1 MTQTSLVLVGKSKVL
16 SSKHGSLLKGDWERT
31 NLGFFFPLRRLS
43 HQLKRYCF
51 LMQSLVRML
60 TCFRLSLN
68 SDSRTGAHGCL
79 IPHSSIVFCATL
91 SRVDQ
96 ILSTIMFKGNI
107 SWVFLFYINKAP
119 QWWPS
124 CGLAEEPRVSLHGV
138 IKGPSVIKF
147 QILPF
152 GCYNIFLLWQTLW
165 CEMFFFLNII
175 RCSSPFL
182 FFFFLY
188 DLIWFDLRDYM
199 EYTHYK

>member
-1 MTQTSLVLVGKSKVL
+1 
-16 SSKHGSLLKGDWERT
+16 
-31 NLGFFFPLRRLS
+31 
-43 HQLKRYCF
+43 
-51 LMQSLVRML
+51 MQSLVRML

-68 SDSRTGAHGCL
+68 SDWRTGAHGCL
-79 IPHSSIVFCATL
+79 IPHSSIVFCETL

-138 IKGPSVIKF
+138 IKGPSVIKL

-152 GCYNIFLLWQTLW
+152 ECYNISLWWQTLW
-165 CEMFFFLNII
+165 CEMFFQILLDAVAHFCFCI
-175 RCSSPFL
+175 L
-182 FFFFLY
+182 F
-188 DLIWFDLRDYM
+188 IWPRMIWPERLHGI
-199 EYTHYK
+199 YTL